1 MLKQRILTAS
11 VLAIVFVS
19 ILFYLPWF
27 IFSAAIGIVMLI
39 GAWEWANLSGLN
51 SFLSRMLY
59 VAVIAAISCGLAWI
73 TIWSDDIALLKTLLI
88 AACVWWAVSLLWI
101 QSFPT
106 SAIIWGS
113 IPARLVMGMF
123 VLIPAWLSHVFLRVE
138 PSGAWLILLVVF
150 LVAAADIGAY
160 FSGRAVG
167 RRKLAP
173 AVSPGKSWEGVIGG
187 AIFALI
193 LAITFNLLLGGG
205 DAWLSLFLIVVPTAL
220 VSVIGDLLESM
231 VKRHRGV
238 KDSSQ
243 LLPGHGGVLDRIDGL
258 LAAAPVFAL
267 AVIST
272 HWQV

>member
-1 MLKQRILTAS
+1 VLKQRVLTAS

-27 IFSAAIGIVMLI
+27 VFSAAMGVVMLI
-39 GAWEWANLSGLN
+39 GAWEWANLSGLSN
-51 SFLSRMLY
+51 FLSRILY
-59 VAVIAAISCGLAWI
+59 VLFIGGAACTCAWL
-73 TIWSDDIALLKTLLI
+73 TIWSDDIASLKALLI
-88 AACVWWAVSLLWI
+88 AACIWWAISLLWI

-113 IPARLVMGMF
+113 VPARLVMGIF
-123 VLIPAWLSHVFLRVE
+123 VLIPAWLSHVFLRIE
-138 PSGAWLILLVVF
+138 PSGALLILLVVL

-160 FSGRAVG
+160 FSGRAIG
-167 RRKLAP
+167 KRKLAP
-173 AVSPGKSWEGVIGG
+173 SVSPGKSWEGVLGG
-187 AIFALI
+187 AILALV
-193 LAITFNLLLGGG
+193 LAIVFNFFLGGH
-205 DAWLSLFLIVVPTAL
+205 AWLSLFLIVIPTSL
-220 VSVIGDLLESM
+220 VSVVGDLLESM

-258 LAAAPVFAL
+258 LAATPVFAL

-272 HWQV
+272 HWQI